1 MCSDSCTSCEI
12 KLGELNQAEILNK
25 MLYFNCSDCV
35 VSAHKESNRRL
46 MRGHNEKNQRG
57 RKPKSDAAKVATP
70 EDKTEE
76 VVEVKDDTSDE

>member
-1 MCSDSCTSCEI
+1 
-12 KLGELNQAEILNK
+12 
-25 MLYFNCSDCV
+25 
-35 VSAHKESNRRL
+35 

-76 VVEVKDDTSDE
+76 VVEVKDDTSDEDDDVLVVNRKKKNNEKKQRQSEKKKEVKETVMCNFYKRNKCK